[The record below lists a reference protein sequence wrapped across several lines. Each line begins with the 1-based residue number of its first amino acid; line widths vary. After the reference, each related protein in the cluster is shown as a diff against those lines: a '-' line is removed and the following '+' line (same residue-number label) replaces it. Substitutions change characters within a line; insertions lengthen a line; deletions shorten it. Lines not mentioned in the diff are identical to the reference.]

1 MRQSLSRRDFL
12 RAGGGALAGVY
23 VLGLAGCGAPG
34 GGGAGDGDT
43 GGGEGGSGFEPSKNV
58 VMIVPFD
65 PGGGSDIL
73 GRAMASGIE
82 EVRPEV
88 NISVEN
94 RVGGS
99 GAVGYSYLLEQ
110 EGDPHFLLASET
122 SAVALPITTDTPW
135 TWEDFT
141 PVAQIAEDATLLVVP
156 QDSEFQSLQDVI
168 DAAKQERLTV
178 GIAGAGGLDDI
189 VFSLVE
195 RDQDVELERVVFE
208 SGGEIVNAMR
218 GGNIDLASLNPGE
231 VIGQLESGDL
241 KALVAFAEKRYEG
254 DLLADVPTAKEEG
267 VDVFFTQYRGP
278 FAAGG
283 IKPEER
289 KYWADAFVE
298 WTDTEHY
305 DKYIADNYLISV
317 VRTGQEF
324 EDYLKEYEKTLQ
336 SVLDEQ
342 GG

>member
-1 MRQSLSRRDFL
+1 MARSLSRRDFL
-12 RAGGGALAGVY
+12 RAGSGALAGAY
-23 VLGLAGCGAPG
+23 VLGIVGCGQSG
-34 GGGAGDGDT
+34 GGGGGDR
-43 GGGEGGSGFEPSKNV
+43 GGSGWEPGRNV

-73 GRAMASGIE
+73 GRAMASGLE
-82 EVRPEV
+82 GVRDGV

-110 EGDPHFLLASET
+110 RGDPHYLLASET
-122 SAVALPITTDTPW
+122 TAVALPITTKTPW
-135 TWEDFT
+135 KWTDFT

-156 QDSEFQSLQDVI
+156 RDSEWQSLQDVL
-168 DAAKQERLTV
+168 DAAGQGRLTV
-178 GIAGAGGLDDI
+178 GVAGATGLDTI

-195 RDQDVELERVVFE
+195 ESQNVDFERVVFE
-208 SGGEIVNAMR
+208 SGGEIVTAML
-218 GGNIDLASLNPGE
+218 GGNIDIASLNPGE

-241 KALVAFAEKRYEG
+241 KALAAFAEERYEG
-254 DLLADVPTAKEEG
+254 DPLSDVPTAKEEG
-267 VDVFFTQYRGP
+267 VDVSFTQYRGL

-289 KYWADAFVE
+289 KYWEDAIVA
-298 WTDTEHY
+298 WTKEASY
-305 DKYIADNYLISV
+305 DKYIEDNYLISA
-317 VRTGQEF
+317 VRTGKEF
-324 EDYLKEYEKTLQ
+324 ESYLKEYEKTLRD
-336 SVLDEQ
+336 VLGNQ